1 MGRAGAGA
9 AGADLGSCR
18 YGENAYG
25 AVKECDSNV
34 LHALIAFWLWQSN
47 KKPTRDTCIF
57 LGLSDSGKTT
67 IFTKLQYGKPL
78 PTCTSMSENE
88 AKIVLKSRAGEPLH
102 EKLTHVV
109 DVPGAEKLRFRW
121 TELVPITK
129 SIVFISDASSFSRN
143 TRPVAEFLYD
153 VLVNRHTSKL
163 EIPVLILCNKQDLI
177 TAYPSAKI
185 QDKLETEINQLRS
198 TRTAAVESQD
208 DDTAQDQFLG
218 YENETFNF
226 SHLPNSIQ
234 FVPFSSEGDDGIEEL
249 QEFLSR

>member
-1 MGRAGAGA
+1 MWVQ
-9 AGADLGSCR
+9 L
-18 YGENAYG
+18 
-25 AVKECDSNV
+25 V
-34 LHALIAFWLWQSN
+34 LVVLVLIAVAIAVWMWQSN
-47 KKPTRDTCIF
+47 KKPSRDTCIF
-57 LGLSDSGKTT
+57 LGLPDGGKTT
-67 IFTKLQYGKPL
+67 IFSKLQYGKSL

-88 AKIVLKSRAGEPLH
+88 ARIVLKSQAGEPLH
-102 EKLTHVV
+102 EKPIHVI

-129 SIVFISDASSFSRN
+129 SIVFVIDASSFSRN

-153 VLVNRHTSKL
+153 VLVNRHTTKL

-177 TAYPSAKI
+177 TAYPPEKI

-208 DDTAQDQFLG
+208 DDMAQDQFLG
-218 YENETFNF
+218 YENEAFKF

-234 FVPFSSEGDDGIEEL
+234 FVPFSSESDDGTEAL
-249 QEFLSR
+249 NEFLSR